1 MKSSPVTQA
10 IALLDNDW
18 QAYRS
23 LLFNVLSSDNSLL
36 NHINTYLSE
45 HGGKQIRPLLAL
57 LSANAMVFGKKDK
70 IEFSRAYA
78 CAAVAEL
85 IHTATLLHDDVAD
98 NSDMRRGKPTV
109 KANFS
114 PAASVLVGD
123 FWLSRGLKLL
133 ISQRCDY
140 TVLENFA
147 LALDKLASGEML
159 QMECADSLMTTEE
172 DYFRIISCKTSSLFV
187 ATLHSTALEMGM
199 DEDTCRNICEY
210 AELLGLSFQIRDDIF
225 DYSPEMETGKAGGSD
240 ILERKITLPLLGAFR
255 EAEKTPQGQQ
265 ETTKLLEAIRT
276 IDPTA
281 PRQDDLAIQQMTQD
295 FVIRYHG
302 IAYAE
307 KALSQCIEKAR
318 KALMVLP
325 DSSYRDALI
334 ELTEYMCYRTR

>member
-23 LLFNVLSSDNSLL
+23 LLLNVLSSDNSLL

-98 NSDMRRGKPTV
+98 NSDMRRGQPTV

-140 TVLENFA
+140 AVLENFA
-147 LALDKLASGEML
+147 LALDKLARGEML
-159 QMECADSLMTTEE
+159 Q
-172 DYFRIISCKTSSLFV
+172 R
-187 ATLHSTALEMGM
+187 
-199 DEDTCRNICEY
+199 
-210 AELLGLSFQIRDDIF
+210 
-225 DYSPEMETGKAGGSD
+225 
-240 ILERKITLPLLGAFR
+240 
-255 EAEKTPQGQQ
+255 
-265 ETTKLLEAIRT
+265 
-276 IDPTA
+276 
-281 PRQDDLAIQQMTQD
+281 
-295 FVIRYHG
+295 
-302 IAYAE
+302 
-307 KALSQCIEKAR
+307 
-318 KALMVLP
+318 
-325 DSSYRDALI
+325 
-334 ELTEYMCYRTR
+334 